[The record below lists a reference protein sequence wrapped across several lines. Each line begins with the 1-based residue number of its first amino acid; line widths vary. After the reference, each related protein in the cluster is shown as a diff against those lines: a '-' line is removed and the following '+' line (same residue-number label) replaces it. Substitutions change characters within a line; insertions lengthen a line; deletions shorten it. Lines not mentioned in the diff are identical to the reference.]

1 MVYIVIYGL
10 FILAC
15 FPARLRIRTA
25 EYRWL
30 DKSATDWL
38 RGIAVLIVLIH
49 HAVQKSGSFL
59 FLYPFS
65 VLGFGSVAV
74 FFVLSGYGLGMQYKN
89 KANYL
94 RGFIPGKVSRMYIV
108 FWIAYV
114 LTSIGYLF
122 QPNGCDIALIIH
134 NCLTLSIVHTPTWYI
149 KVQAFLYILFYL
161 VYISRFTFRFKLV
174 LVYLLCTVYAGVCI
188 WLGVQQ
194 YWYFTILWF
203 PIGLTIAFYK
213 EQIEKVFKKGALLI
227 TVLSGAAMCVVT
239 LIIFFMGYMGHPVL
253 MEGTI
258 TAAFVL
264 FLLGLSYQIRF
275 TSRWIIEIGKRSL
288 ELYLVHSMLLSMYPA
303 YWTMDSLSQ
312 YIVFLGVS
320 IAVAIIVRVLS
331 YRVIRIIKGKKSTIA
346 IGECNK

>member
-15 FPARLRIRTA
+15 FPARLRGRNA
-25 EYRWL
+25 EHEWL
-30 DKSATDWL
+30 DKNTTDWL
-38 RGIAVLIVLIH
+38 RGIAILIVLIH

-65 VLGFGSVAV
+65 VLGFGSVAI
-74 FFVLSGYGLGMQYKN
+74 FFVLSGYGLGLQYQR

-94 RGFIPGKVSRMYIV
+94 RGFLQDKVSRMYIV
-108 FWIAYV
+108 FWIAYA
-114 LTSIGYLF
+114 LTFLGCLL
-122 QPNGCDIALIIH
+122 QPNGCDWSLVLH

-149 KVQAFLYILFYL
+149 KVQVFLYILFYL
-161 VYISRFTFRFKLV
+161 VYISRFESWFKLI
-174 LVYLLCTVYAGVCI
+174 LVYMLCIVYAGVCI
-188 WLGVQQ
+188 WIGVQQ

-203 PIGLTIAFYK
+203 PVGLTIAFYK
-213 EQIEKVFKKGALLI
+213 EQIERIFRKGALPV
-227 TVLSGAAMCVVT
+227 TVLSGAAMCAVT
-239 LIIFFMGYMGHPVL
+239 LIIFFVGFLGHPVL

-303 YWTMDSLSQ
+303 YWTMDSLFQ
-312 YIVFLGVS
+312 YIVFLGGS
-320 IAVAIIVRVLS
+320 AAVAIVVRILS
-331 YRVIRIIKGKKSTIA
+331 DRIIRFIKGMKRTIA